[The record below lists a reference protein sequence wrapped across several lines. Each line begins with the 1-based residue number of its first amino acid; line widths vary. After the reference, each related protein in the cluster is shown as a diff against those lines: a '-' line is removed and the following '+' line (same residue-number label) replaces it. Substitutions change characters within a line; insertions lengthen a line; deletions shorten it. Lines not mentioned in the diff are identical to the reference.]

1 MFNGGGRDPKDY
13 LDWEYSMDSYFNW
26 YNMFEARRVKFANFK
41 LAKSTKTYWKN
52 IEWLLE
58 FSQQEPIQTWEE
70 IKAQLWQKCVF
81 SWLY

>member
-1 MFNGGGRDPKDY
+1 MMIQLILILHIRIDVSMFNGGVRDPKDY

-52 IEWLLE
+52 IE
-58 FSQQEPIQTWEE
+58 
-70 IKAQLWQKCVF
+70 
-81 SWLY
+81 